1 MEKIEYTD
9 EMRKKYAEKKLLA
22 RIKKES
28 DTESSFRVRRHH
40 KEEKPKAQQL
50 YIEDIPET
58 AEPRMEKYPRV
69 AKKDYEIIKGEW
81 EEMVKSVENGDPNAV
96 IFAGT
101 VTDEERT
108 QTSAQIYSDLF
119 EEKYRN
125 RDDVVIID
133 RNDVEEIIA
142 NAMRSKNPL
151 RNTLHSL
158 RKLVESYPGKKII
171 FSYPYFLKELSLR
184 PDFYETATGEPTPFH
199 EAIREKT
206 GDDPDLGAFCWFNEK
221 DAISLG
227 DKNVAV
233 VNPEAVAQRQLKGIM
248 NFMRLTRLIA
258 PDRQAIRTTF
268 GHGWNLDA
276 LATYLAKGEVNGAGF
291 EEVLGGKIF
300 ENAKGFDVAVEKS
313 GEIKM
318 RCRGK
323 EFLVPRERL

>member
-1 MEKIEYTD
+1 
-9 EMRKKYAEKKLLA
+9 
-22 RIKKES
+22 
-28 DTESSFRVRRHH
+28 
-40 KEEKPKAQQL
+40 
-50 YIEDIPET
+50 
-58 AEPRMEKYPRV
+58 MEKYPKV

-96 IFAGT
+96 IFIGT

-108 QTSAQIYSDLF
+108 RTSAQIYNDLF

-142 NAMRSKNPL
+142 NAVRSKNPI

-171 FSYPYFLKELSLR
+171 FSYPYFLKELGLR
-184 PDFYETATGEPTPFH
+184 PDFYELETGNPTAFH

-206 GDDPDLGAFCWFNEK
+206 GDDPDLGALCWFNEK
-221 DAISLG
+221 DLIGLE
-227 DKNVAV
+227 DKNVAGAD
-233 VNPEAVAQRQLKGIM
+233 PEAVARRQLKGIM
-248 NFMRLTRLIA
+248 DFMRLTRLIS
-258 PDRQAIRTTF
+258 PERQAVRTTF

-276 LATYLAKGEVNGAGF
+276 LATYLAKGEVNGKGF
-291 EEVLGGKIF
+291 EEVLSGKIF
-300 ENAKGFDVAVEKS
+300 ENARGFDVAVEKS
-313 GEIKM
+313 GELKM

-323 EFLVPRERL
+323 EFLIPRDRL